1 MYIQILPKEASRPP
15 TDRIAMQP
23 EPDQETGVQQ
33 AGRRKRSLQV
43 PVLRSSLRFC
53 RLTLGRSSSTTG
65 SMGADNHV
73 DLLQLVDAQ
82 QAACAALIEESHTSM
97 RELLLKSSDG
107 GAVNTA
113 RFSKR
118 LGAQLEHLRVFL
130 EEQSRK
136 LQHTIERRGPGRS
149 RSWQE
154 RCFGRRSLWPAK
166 ELAPEFGDGK
176 QIWWSRQ
183 FRSNYLEYAYR
194 QHHFEVWRSRVRITS
209 VLTTICVAYHT
220 AAVFIQQVPD
230 ARPEQEPQDV
240 ELCAAPP
247 PPPPPPPP
255 TAHGHGGLLPPARP
269 TVPRPPP
276 RCPLCSHCTQTVMD
290 ARVTAMHRRL
300 LRRLVLLKPHVHTAH
315 VRPTATRHRA
325 RIGRRG
331 GAGEARV

>member
-1 MYIQILPKEASRPP
+1 
-15 TDRIAMQP
+15 MQP
-23 EPDQETGVQQ
+23 EPDQETGVQRP
-33 AGRRKRSLQV
+33 RRKRSLQV

-82 QAACAALIEESHTSM
+82 QAACAALIEESHASM

-154 RCFGRRSLWPAK
+154 RCFGRRSLWPGK

-209 VLTTICVAYHT
+209 VLTTLCVAYITT
-220 AAVFIQQVPD
+220 AIFIEQEELPD
-230 ARPEQEPQDV
+230 ARPEQEPPDV

-247 PPPPPPPP
+247 P
-255 TAHGHGGLLPPARP
+255 R
-269 TVPRPPP
+269 PRPPTGPCAPHRPQTSSPLPTVLPLYADRYGCARYRYASPSSSPPCASQAARSP
-276 RCPLCSHCTQTVMD
+276 R
-290 ARVTAMHRRL
+290 ARAL
-300 LRRLVLLKPHVHTAH
+300 PPFPH
-315 VRPTATRHRA
+315 PTASQHCKPTLQPA
-325 RIGRRG
+325 
-331 GAGEARV
+331 